1 MCVHAKGDHISNGIP
16 SSIANK
22 TLPKRNKLPTA
33 DQCLSPFYS
42 LLPLFPSSSQNTL
55 THTVLLAHLCLY
67 VLAAGQLYDIV
78 FHVYAQGKQHTQCQE
93 CTRQLKCFLN
103 AQRTTNYF
111 VWRGSF
117 LRSRPPPALPVL
129 ELLYDSGQTQ
139 VQPVSA
145 PWAAIH
151 IARAKAHHTMQAV
164 GVGRLPNADRKH
176 TRVGCDG
183 KQKL

>member
-1 MCVHAKGDHISNGIP
+1 MLKSFLFTAP
-16 SSIANK
+16 S
-22 TLPKRNKLPTA
+22 L
-33 DQCLSPFYS
+33 
-42 LLPLFPSSSQNTL
+42 PSSSQISL

-67 VLAAGQLYDIV
+67 VLAAGHHYDIV
-78 FHVYAQGKQHTQCQE
+78 FHVYAQGKQHNTLNA
-93 CTRQLKCFLN
+93 RNARAIQLKCFLN

-117 LRSRPPPALPVL
+117 LRSRPPAALPVL

-145 PWAAIH
+145 PWAVEPFH
-151 IARAKAHHTMQAV
+151 IAPAKPHHTMQAV
-164 GVGRLPNADRKH
+164 VVGRLPNADRKH